1 MSGYVPSEAAP
12 SRLRKLKIVVSGG
25 FGTGKTTMVG
35 AISEVRPLFTEA
47 PMTQAS
53 EGIDRLDG
61 VECKTTTT
69 VAMDFGRV
77 TLAGPGAEPDIVLML
92 FGTPGQDRFNSI
104 WDDLSYRAAGA
115 VVLVDTRRLEDAFA
129 VVDYFEGKHLPF
141 LVAVNL
147 FDTAPRYLLDEVR
160 QALRLGAHVPVL
172 ACDARKRES
181 VRDVLSDLLVHALS
195 HLPASA
201 HAALGARP

>member
-1 MSGYVPSEAAP
+1 MIGYAPSDPAP

-25 FGTGKTTMVG
+25 FGTGKTTLVG

-77 TLAGPGAEPDIVLML
+77 TLPGPGAEPDIVLML

-104 WDDLSYRAAGA
+104 WDDLSHRAAGA

-129 VVDYFEGKHLPF
+129 VVDYFEARHLPF

-181 VRDVLSDLLVHALS
+181 VRDVLSDLVAHALS
-195 HLPASA
+195 YLPASA
-201 HAALGARP
+201 HAVLGARP